1 MACVDPGQQ
10 VSAAATKSANEASQ
24 RVWRG
29 GTLQRLV
36 LGKKGTAMVLGF
48 FFCLFFFKKHVY
60 PDLSSLRGTEWIPHV

>member
-10 VSAAATKSANEASQ
+10 VSAGATKSANEASQ

-29 GTLQRLV
+29 CTLQWLV

-48 FFCLFFFKKHVY
+48 FCFFFKKKHVY